1 MNKHRWFLVKAA
13 YPGARFAVLGVL
25 LALCRWDIA
34 AMLAAQKDSSS
45 NVD

>member
-1 MNKHRWFLVKAA
+1 MKVT
-13 YPGARFAVLGVL
+13 YPDTRFAVLGVL
-25 LALCRWDIA
+25 LALCHRDIA

>member
-1 MNKHRWFLVKAA
+1 MKAP
-13 YPGARFAVLGVL
+13 YPGTKFAALGVL

>member
-1 MNKHRWFLVKAA
+1 VKAA

-45 NVD
+45 NAD